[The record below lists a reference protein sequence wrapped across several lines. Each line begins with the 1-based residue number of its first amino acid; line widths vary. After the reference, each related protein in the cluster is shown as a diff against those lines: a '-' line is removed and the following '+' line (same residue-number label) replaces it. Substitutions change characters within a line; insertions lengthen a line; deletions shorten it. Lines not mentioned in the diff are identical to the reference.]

1 MAAKMSGGGGK
12 KRFSLG
18 QNADINVTPF
28 VDVMLVL
35 LIIFM
40 VTAPLATVSIKID
53 IPPAKAPTSPSKPPT
68 YVSIDQAGQI
78 FVSFATGPNT
88 TEMHPATLETMGS
101 LIGQSLGVPNPTT
114 QQVFIRADQHVR
126 YGVFMAVV
134 NRLQLDGYYKIGLIS
149 EEVQN
154 S

>member
-1 MAAKMSGGGGK
+1 MAAKLSGGGK
-12 KRFSLG
+12 AKYDLG
-18 QNADINVTPF
+18 QNQDINVTPF

-53 IPPAKAPTSPSKPPT
+53 IPPAQAPTTPTKPPT
-68 YVSIDQAGQI
+68 YISISQNGDL
-78 FVSFATGPNT
+78 FVSFATGPT
-88 TEMHPATLETMGS
+88 STEMRPATLGGLAS
-101 LIGQSLGVPNPTT
+101 LVAASLGTSDPTS
-114 QQVFIRADQHVR
+114 QQVFVRADQHVK

-134 NRLQLDGYYKIGLIS
+134 NQLQEDGYYKLGLIS

>member
-1 MAAKMSGGGGK
+1 MAAKVAGPGK
-12 KRFSLG
+12 KRFDLG
-18 QNADINVTPF
+18 QNSEINVTPF

-53 IPPAKAPTSPSKPPT
+53 IPPAKAPTTPSKPPT
-68 YVSIDQAGQI
+68 YVSIAQNGQI
-78 FVSFATGPNT
+78 FVSFATGPST
-88 TEMHPATLETMGS
+88 TEMHPATLDNMAS
-101 LIGQSLGVPNPTT
+101 LIAQSLAVPNPTT

-126 YGVFMAVV
+126 YGVFMSVV
-134 NRLQLDGYYKIGLIS
+134 NRLQMDGYYKIGLIS

>member
-1 MAAKMSGGGGK
+1 MAAKLSGGG
-12 KRFSLG
+12 KRKFTLG

-53 IPPAKAPTSPSKPPT
+53 IPPAQAPTTPSKPPT
-68 YVSIDQAGQI
+68 YISIQNDGQL
-78 FVSFATGPNT
+78 FVSFATGPT
-88 TEMHPATLETMGS
+88 STEMHPTTLDTMAAS
-101 LIGQSLGVPNPTT
+101 VAQSLGVPNPTT
-114 QQVFIRADQHVR
+114 QQVFIRADPHVK
-126 YGVFMAVV
+126 YGIFMSVV
-134 NRLQLDGYYKIGLIS
+134 NRLQIDGYYKIGLIS
-149 EEVQN
+149 EEVQ

>member
-1 MAAKMSGGGGK
+1 MAAKLAGGAK
-12 KRFSLG
+12 KPFDLG
-18 QNADINVTPF
+18 QNSDINVTPF

-53 IPPAKAPTSPSKPPT
+53 IPPAKAPTTPSKPPT
-68 YVSIDQAGQI
+68 YVSIAQNGDI
-78 FVSFATGPNT
+78 FVSFATGPT
-88 TEMHPATLETMGS
+88 STDMHPATLDTMGG
-101 LIGQSLGVPNPTT
+101 LIAQSLAVPNPTT

-126 YGVFMAVV
+126 YGAFMAVV
-134 NRLQLDGYYKIGLIS
+134 NRLQMDGYYKIGLIS

>member
-1 MAAKMSGGGGK
+1 MSAKLAGGGGK
-12 KRFSLG
+12 RRFDLG
-18 QNADINVTPF
+18 QNSEINVTPF

-88 TEMHPATLETMGS
+88 TDMHPATLDNMAG
-101 LIGQSLGVPNPTT
+101 LIAQSLAVPNPTS

-126 YGVFMAVV
+126 YGAFMAVV
-134 NRLQLDGYYKIGLIS
+134 NRLQMDGYYKIGLIS

>member
-1 MAAKMSGGGGK
+1 MAVKLGGGGGG
-12 KRFSLG
+12 RYSLG

-53 IPPAKAPTSPSKPPT
+53 IPPALAPTTPTKPPT
-68 YVSIDQAGQI
+68 YISIASNGEL
-78 FVSFATGPNT
+78 FVSFATGPT
-88 TEMHPATLETMGS
+88 STEMRPTTLDTMATMVA
-101 LIGQSLGVPNPTT
+101 QSLGVANPTT
-114 QQVFIRADQHVR
+114 QQVFIRADQHVK

-134 NRLQLDGYYKIGLIS
+134 NRLQIDGYYKIGLIS

-154 S
+154 

>member
-1 MAAKMSGGGGK
+1 MAAKVAGAGK
-12 KRFSLG
+12 KRYDLG

-53 IPPAKAPTSPSKPPT
+53 IPPAQAPTTPSKPPT
-68 YVSIDQAGQI
+68 YISISNDGQL
-78 FVSFATGPNT
+78 FVSFATGPT
-88 TEMHPATLETMGS
+88 STEMHPTTLDTMAAS
-101 LIGQSLGVPNPTT
+101 VAQSLGVANPTGE
-114 QQVFIRADQHVR
+114 QVFIRADQHVK

-134 NRLQLDGYYKIGLIS
+134 NRLQIDGYYKIGLIS
-149 EEVQN
+149 EEVQ